1 MNLKDKKGITIMA
14 LIIAVIAVIIVV
26 GIVWSKTHKKQEE
39 NNQIEVSQEENTNT
53 ENVVEE
59 KYVEELSDG
68 SKLNT
73 SSKLN
78 KDKKLGNL
86 TITNI
91 QFREVEGIT
100 RLIADVENTSNEKTE
115 KKRVNV
121 KVLDEQGNKIAELKG
136 IIDPIEAKGTTKLNM
151 GVTIDVSNAYDFE
164 ISEE

>member
-1 MNLKDKKGITIMA
+1 MA
-14 LIIAVIAVIIVV
+14 LIIAVVAVIIVV
-26 GIVWSKTHKKQEE
+26 GVVWSKTHKKQEE

-59 KYVEELSDG
+59 KYAEELPDG